1 MGGFNPISA
10 ISAVAQIASSFSSKK
25 SQPAPVTPAPAP
37 RIVTPA
43 AVVKAGS
50 DVDAQEKR
58 RRTIRRG
65 AGSRNRVPK
74 SVLGS
79 SGSPASKT
87 LLGE

>member
-10 ISAVAQIASSFSSKK
+10 ISAISGIASSFSSKK

-50 DVDAQEKR
+50 NSDA
-58 RRTIRRG
+58 
-65 AGSRNRVPK
+65 K

-79 SGSPASKT
+79 SDATASKT